1 MNNFYVLGLSEGE
14 ELGFFWYNVRAG
26 AVNRNTEYIVWW
38 PSEVV
43 HLYTGFPTLG
53 WDGAKKP

>member
-1 MNNFYVLGLSEGE
+1 MRVKSWVSFGTTSEL
-14 ELGFFWYNVRAG
+14 ELLTE
-26 AVNRNTEYIVWW
+26 NTEYIVSW

-43 HLYTGFPTLG
+43 HLYAGFPTLG

>member
-1 MNNFYVLGLSEGE
+1 M
-14 ELGFFWYNVRAG
+14 GFFWYNVRAG
-26 AVNRNTEYIVWW
+26 AVNRNTEYIVSW

-43 HLYTGFPTLG
+43 HLYAGFPTLG